1 MPIGALVAVPE
12 LQSEGL
18 ARLTAERSG
27 FLTLRFLAS
36 GAEMTQETVQVVR
49 WCLLPGTRIGV
60 DLAGT
65 RKDGR
70 VTGKR
75 LSRDQTTG
83 LMIYTV
89 AWDEGGEAVVR
100 EDSITSVPPPQSA
113 EEQLLTIAFNDI
125 RALPGARATGAARL
139 AL

>member
-75 LSRDQTTG
+75 LSRDQATG
-83 LMIYTV
+83 LCNAIK
-89 AWDEGGEAVVR
+89 AAGGDCFVR
-100 EDSITSVPPPQSA
+100 
-113 EEQLLTIAFNDI
+113 
-125 RALPGARATGAARL
+125 
-139 AL
+139 